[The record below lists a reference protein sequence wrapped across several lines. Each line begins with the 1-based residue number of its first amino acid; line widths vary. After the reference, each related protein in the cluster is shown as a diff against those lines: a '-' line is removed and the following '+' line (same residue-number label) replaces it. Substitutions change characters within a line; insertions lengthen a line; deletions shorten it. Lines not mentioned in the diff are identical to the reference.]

1 MKKISV
7 LILTMICLTGCLERI
22 GQIDR
27 SIKPYGAHWIK
38 DGMTRESRT
47 ADWLQCGG
55 GEGGKDGYMDW
66 QSSVPYEIYAQGKS
80 VHIKKSTACMQ
91 VKGYFYL
98 EQCDARC
105 LYP

>member
-1 MKKISV
+1 
-7 LILTMICLTGCLERI
+7 
-22 GQIDR
+22 
-27 SIKPYGAHWIK
+27 
-38 DGMTRESRT
+38 MTRESRT

-80 VHIKKSTACMQ
+80 VHIKKSTECMQ

-98 EQCDARC
+98 EQCDARY